1 MRLIDRLKNEQRSL
15 LSFRHGLGDI
25 IQFFPIY
32 KEICRITG
40 KRIDLGVE
48 NKRQFQLL
56 FPNVVSIDKMRD
68 DVKSRYSFI
77 HRVAY
82 REPQGELSKPYECAI
97 NEFGLKD
104 FVWEPYQFKTELN
117 NENSKQIG
125 INFFGITGSNKESK
139 FCSLTTAY
147 SIWEEIQQAGYNPFE
162 LYQRVGFITDYYRE
176 GLQVPDEFPLADN
189 VNSLRF
195 QKPDLGLIINEIKKS
210 RKVISTD
217 SGILYLAIMLL
228 GKENVIGLENEKKIS
243 KYLPIEIIKV
253 NIKSYKRGTI
263 YNLLKY

>member
-15 LSFRHGLGDI
+15 LIFRHGLGDFCNFI
-25 IQFFPIY
+25 PIY
-32 KEICRITG
+32 KEICKITN

-48 NKRQFQLL
+48 SKRQFQLI
-56 FPNVVSIDKMRD
+56 FPNVVLIDKMRD

-77 HRVAY
+77 YRVAY
-82 REPQGELSKPYECAI
+82 KESQGNLSKPYECAV
-97 NEFGLKD
+97 NEFGLD
-104 FVWEPYQFKTELN
+104 GFTWEPHQFKTELK
-117 NENSKQIG
+117 NEQNKQIG
-125 INFFGITGSNKESK
+125 LNFFGITGSAKESK
-139 FCSLTTAY
+139 FCSLKTAY
-147 SIWEEIQQAGYNPFE
+147 SIWEEIKQAGYNPFE

-210 RKVISTD
+210 RRVISTD

-253 NIKSYKRGTI
+253 NVKCYKRGII